1 MVLSFKSNKDIS
13 LEYRNG
19 HFFSSGEMVGS
30 IPLSKIRQLLSHIRL
45 TNRLLRLE
53 PRLAVALTEKEYMV
67 VFQRKIFLLN
77 ISKKCITE
85 AYPVR
90 EGFSNPLNICS
101 MKKYGQAVAYW
112 GDYEINEG
120 KKYINIYKYQ
130 VGAPPKVCYTFKEGL
145 INHVHQI
152 IFDPYRE
159 RFIIF
164 TGDFGKE
171 VGIYTADNR
180 FTNVEP
186 LFVGNENFRACQG
199 IVTEDGLLWATDAVM
214 KENHL
219 FYLSF
224 NQPDKIRDLATLNG
238 SVIYGLP
245 INDGLLFSTTVE
257 SYPSNN
263 RGFSK
268 FLDDRIGPGIKSR
281 DVDLM
286 FVSKDLKVQLL
297 HRFKKDCWPMRLF
310 QYGQIQFPSSDWGGY
325 YVNEVV
331 VNPIAVKKYDGK
343 PFFVKLK

>member
-53 PRLAVALTEKEYMV
+53 PRLAVALTEKEYIV

-101 MKKYGQAVAYW
+101 MKKYGQSVAYW

-120 KKYINIYKYQ
+120 KKSINIYKYQ

>member
-53 PRLAVALTEKEYMV
+53 PRLAVALTEKEYIV

-120 KKYINIYKYQ
+120 KKSINIYKYQ

-297 HRFKKDCWPMRLF
+297 HRFRKDCWPMRLF
-310 QYGQIQFPSSDWGGY
+310 QYGQIQFPSSDWGRLSENYSHVG
-325 YVNEVV
+325 
-331 VNPIAVKKYDGK
+331 
-343 PFFVKLK
+343 